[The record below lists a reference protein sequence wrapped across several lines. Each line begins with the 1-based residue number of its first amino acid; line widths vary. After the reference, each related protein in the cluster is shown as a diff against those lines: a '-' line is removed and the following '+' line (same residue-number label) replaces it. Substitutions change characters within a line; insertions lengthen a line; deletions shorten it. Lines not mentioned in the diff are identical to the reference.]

1 MDYVSDDYKYMGL
14 ALEEGKVAQSKGEV
28 PIGAV
33 IVLDGQVIGRGHNL
47 RESDRN
53 PVAHAEVLA
62 IQEAAQKLER
72 WRLSGSTLYVT
83 VEPCPMCAGA
93 IVLARISRVVFAVM
107 DPKGGAAGT
116 CFNIL
121 ESPWTNH
128 RVEVTSGVREEEA
141 RALMQSFF
149 RSLREKRGK

>member
-1 MDYVSDDYKYMGL
+1 MALADDKFMGL
-14 ALEEGKVAQSKGEV
+14 ALEEGRQAYAKGEV
-28 PIGAV
+28 PIGCV
-33 IVLDGQVIGRGHNL
+33 IVKDGEVIGRGHNL
-47 RESDRN
+47 RETEKN

-62 IQEAAQKLER
+62 IQDAANR
-72 WRLSGSTLYVT
+72 IGGWRLAGATLYVT

-93 IVLARISRVVFAVM
+93 IVLARIPRVVFAVM

-128 RVEVTSGVREEEA
+128 RVSVISGVREGEA
-141 RALMQSFF
+141 RELMQSFF
-149 RSLREKRGK
+149 QRLRRK